1 MGTST
6 GLPDVERG
14 LRRPGEYFFE
24 DGLWEIAMGLWFGL
38 TLALPLLVLGPLEDS
53 GWLLLYAGLVGALG
67 LRPVV
72 VAAKDRWVHPRTG
85 HVRYPDPG
93 TGPTRI
99 SLGLDPATR
108 PTVGP
113 ASQRRAAYMRLLL
126 LPGACTLLVGAGFG
140 LSRRLGF
147 GDAGGH
153 VTVGFALGIAFL
165 VAARRWQRLRWIVLA
180 VWLPLLGL
188 LMASIDVGRGRAV
201 AEHAAAI
208 AATLVASGAV
218 AFAGYLRRA
227 PEPLPEADGQ

>member
-1 MGTST
+1 ME
-6 GLPDVERG
+6 LQDVERG
-14 LRRPGEYFFE
+14 LKRPCEYFFE

-38 TLALPLLVLGPLEDS
+38 TLALPLLVLGPLEEPV
-53 GWLLLYAGLVGALG
+53 WLLLLYTCLCGALG

-85 HVRYPDPG
+85 HVRYPDPEP
-93 TGPTRI
+93 GPTRI

-113 ASQRRAAYMRLLL
+113 SSQRRAAYMRLVL

-153 VTVGFALGIAFL
+153 MTVGFALGIAFL
-165 VAARRWQRLRWIVLA
+165 IAAGRWQRLRWIVLA

-188 LMASIDVGRGRAV
+188 LMASIGVSRGRAV
-201 AEHAAAI
+201 AEHAAGI
-208 AATLVASGAV
+208 AATLVASGAA
-218 AFAGYLRRA
+218 AFVSYLRRA
-227 PEPLPEADGQ
+227 PTPLTDAHG